1 MYHDDEP
8 KKSSFLHHG
17 NLPHPEI
24 ALKPIKSLLLLQRP
38 KFEKEFDESV
48 EMFDVQVENVSIT
61 TNTTKACRTIRLNH
75 HHTSRK
81 SHIVAFRPLFETL
94 NSKDYVI
101 HMMVYECKHHSHQ
114 HHHLH
119 LLHHQQQQQNNNNKN
134 FDDNSCENFQK
145 LDCANIVATWS
156 RGSQGFVYP
165 DDVGYP
171 LEQSSYFIEVHYESF
186 KVKTPTVDNSGMR
199 FIVTK
204 KLRKHDAGLLS
215 VGIQPA
221 WTHIIPPG
229 FRKVTSIGYCS
240 GKCNKD
246 VFNEDGIKVVG
257 IQMQTHE
264 MGKSIKVG
272 LVRNGIEQHPIAQD
286 YNLNSEYLE
295 FRALKNSVQ
304 ILPNDDLIVECS
316 YNSYEKT
323 KLTLGGFEAQQEVCQ
338 AILIYFP
345 RQQQQQLTS
354 CESKPKTKNFLKSLN
369 VEKLR
374 NSHPFT
380 IELPEKYAGKTL
392 EEHLKSYNWK
402 TEFDHFESVSK
413 TSPIDI
419 VCIGDTRD
427 SKKVC
432 IYSLSIL
439 ERHFVFL

>member
-17 NLPHPEI
+17 SLSHPEI

-61 TNTTKACRTIRLNH
+61 TNTTKACRALRLSH
-75 HHTSRK
+75 HRK
-81 SHIVAFRPLFETL
+81 SQIVAFRPLFEPL

-101 HMMVYECKHHSHQ
+101 HMMVYECKHHHIT
-114 HHHLH
+114 
-119 LLHHQQQQQNNNNKN
+119 KN

-171 LEQSSYFIEVHYESF
+171 LEESSYFIEVHYDSL
-186 KVKTPTVDNSGMR
+186 KVKEPVIDSSGIR
-199 FIVTK
+199 FSVTK

-246 VFNEDGIKVVG
+246 AFNEDGIHVVG
-257 IQMQTHE
+257 LQMQTHE

-272 LVRNGIEQHPIAQD
+272 LVRDGIEQHPIAQD

-295 FRALKNSVQ
+295 FRALNNHVR

-338 AILIYFP
+338 ATLIYYP
-345 RQQQQQLTS
+345 RQQRLTS
-354 CESKPKTKNFLKSLN
+354 CQSKPKTKNFLKSLN

-402 TEFDHFESVSK
+402 TEFDHFERVSK

-419 VCIGDTRD
+419 VCVGD

-432 IYSLSIL
+432 FI
-439 ERHFVFL
+439 